1 MTPLHQSIHEQLS
14 QNFASRG
21 MVFLGNVDLNVDAD
35 FERFSAWIDTGH
47 HATMDFL
54 ARNRE
59 LRRHADSILPGVKS
73 AIIFGL
79 PYAEPLKSQTS
90 DSTPRIAKYA
100 RISDYHRI
108 MWREGESAFR
118 GAIEKAAPE
127 CPSEKLEPD
136 EFRVCVDSAPLLER
150 ALAAKTGVGF
160 IGKNTCFIAARDG
173 SFMLLGVILTRL
185 EIPLTQHES
194 RPKSRKNHNDCGGCK
209 RCQVHCPT
217 GALDT
222 AYNLDSRKCLSYWT
236 IEHRGTIP
244 EQFWPWLSRYWY
256 GCDIC
261 QDVCP
266 YNRTATKLTRMD
278 LLRPVSQ
285 LRLADVATMD
295 QVYYEK
301 NFGGTAMTRA
311 KRNGLR
317 RNAMIAMTVTND
329 PSVADALARAKTDD
343 DPMIRQTAEQIE
355 RWLKKDSASEKK

>member
-1 MTPLHQSIHEQLS
+1 MSSTHNIHQLLADS
-14 QNFASRG
+14 FTSRG
-21 MVFLGNVDLNVDAD
+21 MIFLGNVGLNIDAD
-35 FERFSAWIDTGH
+35 YERFSAWIDAGH

-59 LRRHADSILPGVKS
+59 LRQHVDSLLPGAKS
-73 AIIFGL
+73 AVIFGL
-79 PYAEPLKSQTS
+79 PYLQDTKS
-90 DSTPRIAKYA
+90 DMAPEIAKYA
-100 RISDYHRI
+100 RISDYHRV
-108 MWREGESAFR
+108 MWCEGESAFR
-118 GAIEKAAPE
+118 SAIGKSE
-127 CPSEKLEPD
+127 PSQKFD
-136 EFRVCVDSAPLLER
+136 STEFRVCVDSAPLLER
-150 ALAAKTGVGF
+150 ALAAKTGVGL
-160 IGKNTCFIAARDG
+160 IGKNTCFIAGRDG

-185 EIPLTQHES
+185 EIPLTKQDS

-301 NFGGTAMTRA
+301 NFGGTSMTRA

-329 PSVADALARAKTDD
+329 PSIADALARAKTDD
-343 DPMIRQTAEQIE
+343 DPMIQQTAEQIE